1 MDNSYKMM
9 FDLFISV
16 VLIFICGILP
26 FRIAF
31 FPKETET
38 WKTIYTIAD
47 SFFLIDLIL
56 NFMTTHFNEEKNLEI
71 TDRKYIAYN
80 YLTGWF
86 LIDFFSIVPFE
97 QIMPLFLN
105 TGSGD
110 GGGSNNIKMTM
121 LIRIPRIAKIY
132 KLVKLFRM
140 IKVIKLVKNKERIKS
155 QMGKSLQI
163 NSAMERLIMFSF
175 IIGYCEHIFACFWC
189 IIGTE
194 EAALL
199 KNAWQND
206 GISNLGIHEQYIIS
220 LYFVTTTMTTVGY
233 GDMSGKT
240 GVEQV
245 YLIIMMMSGGFIFS
259 MLTGSLSSI
268 L

>member
-1 MDNSYKMM
+1 
-9 FDLFISV
+9 
-16 VLIFICGILP
+16 
-26 FRIAF
+26 
-31 FPKETET
+31 
-38 WKTIYTIAD
+38 
-47 SFFLIDLIL
+47 
-56 NFMTTHFNEEKNLEI
+56 
-71 TDRKYIAYN
+71 
-80 YLTGWF
+80 
-86 LIDFFSIVPFE
+86 
-97 QIMPLFLN
+97 
-105 TGSGD
+105 
-110 GGGSNNIKMTM
+110 
-121 LIRIPRIAKIY
+121 
-132 KLVKLFRM
+132 
-140 IKVIKLVKNKERIKS
+140 
-155 QMGKSLQI
+155 MGKSLQI

-175 IIGYCEHIFACFWC
+175 IIGFCEHIFACFWC

-268 L
+268 LQSMDQSNAALAEKMLYLNRLQNQYGVGGELYNEIKKTLNYDSKMAVAELSNFIEQLPPQLKVSVAITMYKETFDTHTFFIGMKNTQLLTIMG